1 MSVPTHRSILV
12 NDDGWIIS
20 EAQPPLTARDL
31 KEKMVDTYSGTPLGA
46 LLWCIGNREVYN
58 FETRV
63 GEMFGA
69 GYDSLEGMTP
79 SEEYTLFDDR
89 DQANHAANIRSLIEE
104 RGGPLTAMAELCRE
118 AGLDIF
124 PSIRMNSHYDTDPD
138 TPRGGRFRREHPEA
152 LIGKPG
158 ETFPAGSLEWGV
170 RTGVDYTHPEVR
182 RYMAGVICEMFERFD
197 VDGVELDF
205 MRHPTFFNL
214 KSGYANRHLM
224 TDLVRH
230 VKGRMADVAADRGR
244 RIDLAVRVPPTLYDA
259 NRLGLDVA
267 AWMAEGL
274 VDIVIVGGGFI
285 PFETPVREFVEAAEG
300 TGCLVYGSIER
311 LRPAVDDDVVRAI
324 AAHHYD
330 AGASGIYL
338 FNYFTKPTEWKRRM
352 FAQLADPAALARLD
366 KRYQMENTRFR
377 WDYSRDLAARDLHDY
392 AFQNAVPIS
401 QLPVALAETLTP
413 RGPDAALRD
422 SRRRGGGLCRGG
434 AEELRSE
441 PEAHGLERRGRDG
454 RVAQR
459 RAARLGYRQADLWG
473 LGPRGVERVSRQ
485 AHPRQLFGSDDRVRP
500 DGPATEEGRERAG
513 GAAAAR
519 RRPEVDAHSPD
530 GRRGSDQLRVRPGRR
545 LRDDRAA

>member
-31 KEKMVDTYSGTPLGA
+31 KEKMVDTYHGTPLGA
-46 LLWCIGNREVYN
+46 LLWCIGNREVYH

-69 GYDSLEGMTP
+69 GYDSLEDLTP
-79 SEEYTLFDDR
+79 GEEYTLFDDR
-89 DQANHAANIRSLIEE
+89 DQANRAANIRSLIEE
-104 RGGPLTAMAELCRE
+104 RGGPLTAMVELCRE

-124 PSIRMNSHYDTDPD
+124 PSIRMNSHYDTDPN
-138 TPRGGRFRREHPEA
+138 TPGGGRFRREHPEA

-230 VKGRMADVAADRGR
+230 VKRRMADVAGDRGR

-274 VDIVIVGGGFI
+274 VDMVIVGGGFI

-300 TGCLVYGSIER
+300 TSCLVYGSIER

-330 AGASGIYL
+330 ARRIRHIPVQLLHQAYRSGSGGCL
-338 FNYFTKPTEWKRRM
+338 RSSQTRRP
-352 FAQLADPAALARLD
+352 LPGSTSGTRWRTPGSGGTTAATWRTGTCTITL
-366 KRYQMENTRFR
+366 
-377 WDYSRDLAARDLHDY
+377 SRT
-392 AFQNAVPIS
+392 AVPTS

-413 RGPDAALRD
+413 GGPTLRFEIADDVAAASAEGALK
-422 SRRRGGGLCRGG
+422 SCVLSLKLTGLSGEDEMDVWLNG
-434 AEELRSE
+434 EQLSSDMGKLTFGEW
-441 PEAHGLERRGRDG
+441 G
-454 RVAQR
+454 RVEWSGFP
-459 RAARLGYRQADLWG
+459 ARLTHASYSGATIEFDLT
-473 LGPRGVERVSRQ
+473 GPPLRKGENELEVRLLRGAVQKSTHIVLMDVEVAISY
-485 AHPRQLFGSDDRVRP
+485 A
-500 DGPATEEGRERAG
+500 
-513 GAAAAR
+513 
-519 RRPEVDAHSPD
+519 
-530 GRRGSDQLRVRPGRR
+530 
-545 LRDDRAA
+545 

>member
-1 MSVPTHRSILV
+1 MAIPATHRPILV

-46 LLWCIGNREVYN
+46 LLWCLGNREVYD

-69 GYDSLEGMTP
+69 GYDSLEGLTA

-89 DQANHAANIRSLIEE
+89 TQANRAANIRSLIDE
-104 RGGPLTAMAELCRE
+104 RGGPLTAMVELCRE

-124 PSIRMNSHYDTDPD
+124 PSMRMNSHYDTDPN
-138 TPRGGRFRREHPEA
+138 TPRAGRFRRENPGT
-152 LIGKPG
+152 LIGKLG
-158 ETFPAGSLEWGV
+158 ETIPQGSLDWGV

-182 RYMAGVICEMFERFD
+182 RHMAGVICELFERFD

-205 MRHPTFFNL
+205 MRHPTFFPL
-214 KSGYANRHLM
+214 KYGYANRHLM

-230 VKGRMADVAADRGR
+230 VKRRMADVSKNRGR

-267 AWMAEGL
+267 AWMVEGL
-274 VDIVIVGGGFI
+274 VDMVIVGGGFI

-311 LRPAVDDDVVRAI
+311 LRPALDDELIRAI

-330 AGASGIYL
+330 QGASGIYL
-338 FNYFTKPTEWKRRM
+338 FNYFSKPTEWKRRM
-352 FAQLADPAALARLD
+352 FAELADPAGLARLD

-377 WDYSRDLAARDLHDY
+377 WDYRRDVSDRDLHDY

-401 QLPVALAETLTP
+401 QLPVALAGTLTEG
-413 RGPDAALRD
+413 GPTLRFDIADDVAGASAEGALESCVLSLKLTGLSGED
-422 SRRRGGGLCRGG
+422 EMDVWLNGEQLGSDMGKTTYGDWSRVEWSGF
-434 AEELRSE
+434 
-441 PEAHGLERRGRDG
+441 P
-454 RVAQR
+454 
-459 RAARLGYRQADLWG
+459 ARLTHASYSGATIEFDLT
-473 LGPRGVERVSRQ
+473 GPPLRKGGNELEVRLLRGAVQKSTHVVLVDVELAISY
-485 AHPRQLFGSDDRVRP
+485 A
-500 DGPATEEGRERAG
+500 
-513 GAAAAR
+513 
-519 RRPEVDAHSPD
+519 
-530 GRRGSDQLRVRPGRR
+530 
-545 LRDDRAA
+545 